1 MLTGSLGLKRHR
13 GYQKYLFPTWNFID
27 PGYRG
32 RQSHF
37 VHRRGDQEKVL
48 SMVNGIGK
56 TRMGSLHILYS
67 NFLPGQGG
75 SKQVILKW
83 GIKNLR

>member
-13 GYQKYLFPTWNFID
+13 GYQKCLFPTWNFID

-32 RQSHF
+32 RWSYL
-37 VHRRGDQEKVL
+37 VHRRGNQEKVL

-56 TRMGSLHILYS
+56 TRMGSLHVCLEILHNY
-67 NFLPGQGG
+67 FLFGQRG
-75 SKQVILKW
+75 SRQKAH
-83 GIKNLR
+83 